1 MSAKNMQFSASSA
14 DEIMKSGFSP
24 CQRCCSNVA
33 KAEVTSVTPV
43 ANPSATSPQVTVPTI
58 QPQIP
63 VSGAGTYVLNTNS
76 KKFHYPTCSS
86 VGDMSPKNR
95 SDVSMSRDEIIA
107 QGFVPCK
114 RCNP

>member
-1 MSAKNMQFSASSA
+1 MT
-14 DEIMKSGFSP
+14 P
-24 CQRCCSNVA
+24 
-33 KAEVTSVTPV
+33 VTPV